1 MLPLVNFKQLNLCQL
16 IFSFSISSC
25 YQVAQK
31 SSWYLLLL
39 DQFRQV
45 LMYGI
50 YLLKLELGSI
60 RTEFRLLVQPCVKK
74 YLGAVPARNDI
85 TNVVQVE
92 GRTGSVPN
100 VLKLLDKALLHFF
113 DSESLLNL
121 ITCSLVFL
129 WWEDS
134 SSFSCISFLS
144 IYSFVVSYKKKKKK
158 FTKLAV
164 TYKKKKKSLVNLL
177 L

>member
-1 MLPLVNFKQLNLCQL
+1 M
-16 IFSFSISSC
+16 
-25 YQVAQK
+25 
-31 SSWYLLLL
+31 
-39 DQFRQV
+39 
-45 LMYGI
+45 
-50 YLLKLELGSI
+50 
-60 RTEFRLLVQPCVKK
+60 
-74 YLGAVPARNDI
+74 PARNDI

-144 IYSFVVSYKKKKKK
+144 IYSFVVSYKKKKK